1 VTAPAALS
9 VTEEPK
15 HKEGEEGEM
24 VRIGTGLINGF
35 AVKVDTQ
42 FMASLALT
50 EYPPAKVGVTTTLA
64 KLEATGAAQVKLP
77 TANGAL
83 AVNVVLLPGQTVA
96 GFAAMVMLG
105 PGLTLRVIFAELEQ
119 VPDAPITV

>member
-1 VTAPAALS
+1 MAPAALS

-15 HKEGEEGEM
+15 HTEGDEGEM
-24 VRIGTGLINGF
+24 VRIGTGLIKGF
-35 AVKVDTQ
+35 AVNVDTQ
-42 FMASLALT
+42 FIASFALT

-83 AVNVVLLPGQTVA
+83 AVNVVLLPGHTVA
-96 GFAAMVMLG
+96 GLGAIVILG
-105 PGLTLRVIFAELEQ
+105 PGFTLRVIFAELEQ
-119 VPDAPITV
+119 VPEAPITV